1 MTTRRIFRDVPAGRR
16 WAYLGAALGAAVSIA
31 ANVAHSYVPPPRA
44 GNHWSPPAGS
54 VVGAVFWPIILF
66 VVIETFARNPAVN
79 GWWLALKVLGLVPV
93 AIVAAVVSYSHMS
106 GLLASFLI
114 EDDFTVKFGPL
125 AVDGLMVMAT
135 GMLIMTSPRP
145 ASKDEQH
152 EAVPAGVEQPA
163 PAAASAPT
171 PAPAPAPVEPEP
183 AEGPVEPAAAPPAAP
198 TPSRRR
204 TRTTPAGVPGR
215 RRTTG
220 GAADLRR
227 HEAAWRVVHGG
238 ESLRQVARDLVV
250 SPSAVKN
257 WADAGRAGRLAM
269 VKPAESAP
277 LHLVET
283 AVRP

>member
-44 GNHWSPPAGS
+44 DDHWSPPAGS

-66 VVIETFARNPAVN
+66 VVIETFARNPAAN

-114 EDDFTVKFGPL
+114 EDDFTIRFGPL

-152 EAVPAGVEQPA
+152 EAVPDGVEQPA

-171 PAPAPAPVEPEP
+171 PAPTPVPVEPEP
-183 AEGPVEPAAAPPAAP
+183 ADDPVEPAAAPPVAP
-198 TPSRRR
+198 TPARRR
-204 TRTTPAGVPGR
+204 TRTAPAGVPGR

-220 GAADLRR
+220 GAPDPRR
-227 HEAAWRVVHGG
+227 GEAAWRVVHGG
-238 ESLRQVARDLVV
+238 ESLRRVARDLVV

-257 WADAGRAGRLAM
+257 WADAGRAGKFEM
-269 VKPAESAP
+269 VEPAESVP

-283 AVRP
+283 AARS